1 MRPKIWITFFILN
14 ASNWASAL
22 SLNEFLQQVQSQ
34 SPDLRIEKSMN
45 EESSARA
52 QGVRIPPPMVGVM
65 NMKEGSRSNQGIE
78 VAQEIPFPTKILKEK
93 ETRKLEAE
101 SQKNSLIFKSNE
113 ILAQARI
120 AFFDFWSAYEKLE
133 IIKERRSWLKTHLKL
148 ARSATRSDSTGKI
161 HLLGIESDVDMLEN
175 DVLDAEARLVEK
187 RNSLKVYAPQM
198 NFDQVR
204 PEAPQIEIKKSDH
217 KIKTSNV
224 ALKEAELKAAEANK
238 NLKSQSYLPDLFVRY
253 RGFEGNEMT
262 PRNEEIM
269 VGITLPFVFFW
280 QPQSEKSEASARYA
294 RAQAELQ
301 KVQVENESKINSL
314 TDRMTA
320 LEKQLSTLD
329 STLLPR
335 AHKRMKFVENLS
347 PRTMEGL
354 EEHRTVMLSYLDL
367 KLKQIETR
375 MELEKS
381 LSELIALFG
390 LGGNK

>member
-1 MRPKIWITFFILN
+1 MKWSILLTFIILFI
-14 ASNWASAL
+14 SNWANAL
-22 SLNEFLQQVQSQ
+22 SLDEYLNQVQTQ
-34 SPDLRIEKSMN
+34 SPELKIEKSMRD
-45 EESSARA
+45 ESEAKA

-65 NMKEGSRSNQGIE
+65 NMKEGSTSNQGIE
-78 VAQEIPFPTKILKEK
+78 VSQELPFPTKILKEK

-101 SQKNSLIFKSNE
+101 SQKNALVYRNNE
-113 ILAQARI
+113 ILARART

-133 IIKERRSWLKTHLKL
+133 IIKERRNWLKTHLKL
-148 ARSATRSDSTGKI
+148 ARSATRSDSTGKV

-175 DVLDAEARLVEK
+175 DVLEAESLLIEK
-187 RNSLKVYAPQM
+187 GNALKVYAPQI
-198 NFDQVR
+198 NFDEVR
-204 PEAPQIEIKKSDH
+204 PEVPKIEFRKVDSR
-217 KIKTSNV
+217 IKTSNV
-224 ALKEAELKAAEANK
+224 ALKESELKAAEANK
-238 NLKSQSYLPDLFVRY
+238 DLKGQAYLPDIFLRY
-253 RGFEGNEMT
+253 RGFNGNETT
-262 PRNEEIM
+262 PRSEEVM

-280 QPQSEKSEASARYA
+280 QPQAEKSEASARYL

-301 KVQVENESKINSL
+301 KIQVENETKIKNISS
-314 TDRMTA
+314 RINA

-329 STLLPR
+329 SSLLPR

-354 EEHRTVMLSYLDL
+354 DEHRTVMLSYLDL